1 MEHKKKETLE
11 KLKNEGAL
19 QLPEGAIPPGIK
31 GR

>member
-11 KLKNEGAL
+11 KLKNEGAT
-19 QLPEGAIPPGIK
+19 QVPEGSIPPGIR